1 MNAQLTKQ
9 AAAIALSV
17 TALGLG
23 LHGTIAVAQ
32 GSQNQTPSYQ
42 SSIKVP
48 EQDADERAESA
59 KLAPFAKIDSNQA
72 TAAALAKV
80 PGTVLRTELDNENG
94 NLVYS
99 VEIRL
104 ATNEIRDAKV
114 DAGNGAVLQ
123 VDAGG
128 EDQESER
135 NDALM
140 QNPFSE
146 PGRR

>member
-9 AAAIALSV
+9 VAAMALSG

-23 LHGTIAVAQ
+23 LYGTLAAAQ
-32 GSQNQTPSYQ
+32 GSQNQSPSYQ
-42 SSIKVP
+42 SSITVP
-48 EQDADERAESA
+48 EQEDDEQAEAA
-59 KLAPFAKIDSNQA
+59 KLAPFAKIDANQA

-80 PGTVLRTELDNENG
+80 PGTVMRTALDNENG

-104 ATNEIRDAKV
+104 ASNEVRDVKV

-123 VDAGG
+123 ADAGG
-128 EDQESER
+128 EDQADER
-135 NDALM
+135 NKALL
-140 QNPFSE
+140 QNPFSK
-146 PGRR
+146 PGSR